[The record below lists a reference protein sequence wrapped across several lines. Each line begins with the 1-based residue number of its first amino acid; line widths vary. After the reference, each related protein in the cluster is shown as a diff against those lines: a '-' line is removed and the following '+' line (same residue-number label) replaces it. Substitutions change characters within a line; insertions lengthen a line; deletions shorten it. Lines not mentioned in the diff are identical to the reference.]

1 MLIKYTLNID
11 VKPEK
16 GEIRRILNE
25 KHIDEEELIR
35 KSSLKN
41 LEISFPGLT
50 SILERLEK

>member
-1 MLIKYTLNID
+1 MLIKHTLNIV

-16 GEIRRILNE
+16 GEIRRILSE
-25 KHIDEEELIR
+25 KHMDDEELIKR
-35 KSSLKN
+35 SSQKN